1 MYVRLWACAVAYAL
15 VSFATASAQTP
26 PAQPPV
32 QAFAVQK
39 ELSAPALSPDGKHLA
54 SIEVHNGKRIAV
66 VRTLDPVGV
75 PAVGIPIDQGFL
87 VRALWA
93 NNERLLLTVN
103 VNMRFWGENVKP
115 WYRTISVDTKG
126 QNMAVMFSD
135 NAARDINYA
144 TATISD
150 MAMDDPDHIYMP
162 MFDNANNAALR
173 NYEGQAFR
181 YSMFRVN
188 VKDGTSERVAVGG
201 PQTGEWI
208 MDGHGKIVG
217 RLDKSLNPPLDH
229 LLVNANDE
237 WKEIQ
242 SASSLGMNGI
252 NVLGLTRDGKG
263 FIETEQFGDAK
274 TTGLVSRDV
283 ADGKQ
288 TPIFSDPKYDIGAA
302 QRDPWDHRI
311 LGVTV
316 IADREADHYFDEDM
330 QALQRGLDGAF
341 PGNTVHAG
349 SWDTAKTKVILSVE
363 GPKFPPTYFL
373 LDRVKHSASP
383 IASSYELEENQLG
396 EMKPYPYKAR
406 DGLDIPAYITLPP
419 GKAAK
424 NLPVVVMP
432 HGGPMARDQ
441 IGFDWMVQFLA
452 NRGYAVLQPNF
463 RGSDGYGR
471 KFLEA
476 GYGEWGGKMQDDVTD
491 GVKKLIADG
500 IADPKRICIAGWS
513 YGGYAALSGAAF
525 TPDLY
530 ACAVGGAGVY
540 DLKKFLDTRAKDY
553 GKDSDMIASWSLFIG
568 DRSKDAGKLA
578 AASPAMNADKIKIPV
593 LLVHGKDDYTVRID
607 QTEAMDEALRKAGKS
622 VTTVT
627 IPGESHYLQKME
639 SRVQWLTELEKFLKA
654 NIGN

>member
-1 MYVRLWACAVAYAL
+1 MGSLAA
-15 VSFATASAQTP
+15 ATAQTA

-32 QAFAVQK
+32 QAFAVPE

-54 SIEVHNGKRIAV
+54 SIEVHAGKRIGV
-66 VRTLDPVGV
+66 VRTLDPAGV

-87 VRALWA
+87 VRAQWVS
-93 NNERLLLTVN
+93 NERLLLTVN

-115 WYRTISVDTKG
+115 WFRTFTVDTKG

-135 NAARDINYA
+135 NEARNYNYG
-144 TATISD
+144 TATVSD
-150 MAMDDPDHIYMP
+150 LAMDDPDHIYMP
-162 MFDNANNAALR
+162 IFDNANNATLR
-173 NYEGQAFR
+173 NWDGQAFR

-188 VKDGTSERVAVGG
+188 VKDGTSERVSVGG
-201 PQTGEWI
+201 PQTGQWI
-208 MDGHGKIVG
+208 MDGHGKVVG
-217 RLDKSLNPPLDH
+217 RVDKSLNPPIDH
-229 LLVNANDE
+229 LLVNTNGE

-242 SASSLGMNGI
+242 SASSLGRDGI
-252 NVLGLTRDGKG
+252 GVVGLTRDGKG
-263 FIETEQFGDAK
+263 FIETAQFGDAK
-274 TTGLVSRDV
+274 TTGLVSHNI
-283 ADGKQ
+283 ADGKDA
-288 TPIFSDPKYDIGAA
+288 TIFSDPKYDIGAA
-302 QRDPWDHRI
+302 LRDPWDQRV

-316 IADREADHYFDEDM
+316 TADQDADHYFDDDM
-330 QALQRGLDGAF
+330 QALQRGISGAF
-341 PGNTVHAG
+341 PGNTVHAV
-349 SWDTAKTKVILSVE
+349 SWDMAKTKVVLQVE

-373 LDRVKHSASP
+373 LDRVTHSASP
-383 IASSYELEENQLG
+383 LASSYSTLEENQLG

-419 GKAAK
+419 GKTAK

-441 IGFDWMVQFLA
+441 IGFDWMAQFLA

-463 RGSDGYGR
+463 RGSDGYGH
-471 KFLEA
+471 KFLKA

-500 IADPKRICIAGWS
+500 IADPKRICIVGWS

-568 DRSKDAGKLA
+568 DRSKDADKLA
-578 AASPAMNADKIKIPV
+578 AASPAKNADKIKIPV

-607 QTEAMDEALRKAGKS
+607 QTEAMDEALRQAGKK
-622 VTTVT
+622 VTTII

-639 SRVQWLTELEKFLKA
+639 TRVQWLTELEKFLKE